1 VSPRFRID
9 LDREDYRLGDTVKG
23 KVVAVEGG
31 NSRSLELWLD
41 YREKTKDYDEVG
53 ATVEHPTLNEG
64 PITDGALFDFAL
76 TLPVD
81 GYPNYKS
88 EHGELW
94 WELHVKSDEA
104 GRDTHERRRIEVTAP
119 RTGNS

>member
-1 VSPRFRID
+1 VSPRFHID
-9 LDREDYRLGDTVKG
+9 VGREDYRLGDTVEG

-31 NSRSLELWLD
+31 DSRSLEVRLD

-64 PITDGALFDFAL
+64 PIAEGASFDFAL

-94 WELHVKSDEA
+94 WELHVKSDEP
-104 GRDTHERRRIEVTAP
+104 GRDTHERRRIDVTAP
-119 RTGNS
+119 RTGSS

>member
-1 VSPRFRID
+1 MSPRFRID
-9 LDREDYRLGDTVKG
+9 LDREDYGLGDTVKG

-31 NSRSLELWLD
+31 NSRSLDVRLD
-41 YREKTKDYDEVG
+41 YREQTKDYNEVG

-64 PITDGALFDFAL
+64 PIAEGALFDFAL
-76 TLPVD
+76 TLPVG

-94 WELHVKSDEA
+94 WELDVKSDEP
-104 GRDTHERRRIEVTAP
+104 GRDTHERRRIDVTAA
-119 RTGNS
+119 RTGSS